1 MDFSLDTEHRMI
13 RDNVAEFMQK
23 EIAPRAEEIDRED
36 RFPDGLWEQM
46 GSLGFLGLSVAQ
58 EYGGEGMG
66 YLASVLA
73 AEQMARVSPAVGLS
87 WVAHTNLCAH
97 NLEKNGNE
105 DQKRRFLPGL
115 CSGRLVG
122 CMGLTEPDAGSDA
135 VGIRTTAEA
144 DGDGFVLNGAKTFI
158 TNGPVA
164 DLALVYAKTDEAA
177 CARGITA
184 FLVEK
189 GTPGFTVS
197 RKIEKIGHRGSPTGE
212 LAFSGCR
219 VPRENVLGQVNQ
231 GIKVMMR
238 GLDVERIAVA
248 ALSLGIGVECLDL
261 ALKYSR
267 KRRQFGRPI
276 CEFQLVQAKLADMY
290 TRMEAARGLIWRGA
304 SLAERSGHGGKGTEL
319 HRLAAAAI
327 LFTAE
332 AASQAATDAV
342 QIHGGYGYTLDFPVN
357 RFFRDA
363 KLYEIGAGTSEIRR
377 LLIARELIQKGF
389 SG

>member
-1 MDFSLDTEHRMI
+1 
-13 RDNVAEFMQK
+13 
-23 EIAPRAEEIDRED
+23 
-36 RFPDGLWEQM
+36 
-46 GSLGFLGLSVAQ
+46 
-58 EYGGEGMG
+58 
-66 YLASVLA
+66 LAGALA

-97 NLEKNGNE
+97 NIETNGNE
-105 DQKRRFLPGL
+105 DQKCRYLPGL
-115 CSGRLVG
+115 CSGKLMG

-144 DGDGFVLNGAKTFI
+144 DGNGFILNGAKTFI

-177 CARGITA
+177 GARGISA

-197 RKIEKIGHRGSPTGE
+197 KKIEKIGHRGSPTGE

-219 VPRENVLGQVNQ
+219 VPGENVLGEVNA
-231 GIKVMMR
+231 GVRVMMR

-248 ALSLGIGVECLDL
+248 ALALGTGVACLEL
-261 ALKYSR
+261 ALKYAR
-267 KRRQFGRPI
+267 KRKQFGRPI
-276 CEFQLVQAKLADMY
+276 CDFQLIQAKLADMY
-290 TRMEAARGLIWRGA
+290 THMEASRGLIWRAA
-304 SLAERSGHGGKGTEL
+304 SLAEQSSHGGKGTEL

-377 LLIARELIQKGF
+377 LLIARELIQKGL
-389 SG
+389 GG